1 VDAAIKDKAGCVG
14 AALRQIIIKTPSGRV
29 GLAVTDPEAP
39 AFEGWGVAV
48 GFATLS
54 WKAAS
59 YRGACLKDTRPE
71 TQQGAG
77 PFTVQPLGSVIHLFP
92 DFVTRLPSIVQIEGC
107 SPALPENK
115 ILHGFDKV
123 FLISGH

>member
-1 VDAAIKDKAGCVG
+1 MAGTSPALASESVDAAIKDKAGCVG

-77 PFTVQPLGSVIHLFP
+77 PFTVQPLGSVIHLF
-92 DFVTRLPSIVQIEGC
+92 
-107 SPALPENK
+107 
-115 ILHGFDKV
+115 
-123 FLISGH
+123 SGLRYSFTFYRSD